1 MKEEINDYKHYILK
15 NIAFWVKILRYIA
28 FLIIIIATT
37 KIAFRYFSPFIFA
50 LLISFFI
57 KPLVTILHSF
67 KIKKGISV
75 ALSILLVYGGLIY
88 LFVLI
93 TTRGL
98 TELIEFGNLL
108 PIYTNSLYEY
118 FIGIFSKAEALYIQL
133 PSEVLAILTDVAKNI
148 FDKLSTL
155 LTATTKTII
164 NTMTLLPKFG
174 ISVLIS
180 TIATFFILK
189 DEERIFSFFIRQFS
203 LPVQQKFISLKH
215 NLFKALIGFLKA
227 QLILMTITFFE
238 CLIGLSII
246 RVKYAFIISLLIAII
261 DILPVLGTGSVYVP
275 WGIISILNGKLRLGV
290 SLFIIYGVIVV
301 VRYLVEPKIIGHHL
315 GVHPLITLI
324 SMFVGVKVFGVGGI
338 ILGPVIVI
346 ILIAS
351 QRSGILPD
359 FK

>member
-1 MKEEINDYKHYILK
+1 MKEETNNYKQYILK
-15 NIAFWVKILRYIA
+15 NVAFGVKILRYLA
-28 FLIIIIATT
+28 FLVIIIATT

-57 KPLVTILHSF
+57 KPLVKILHSF
-67 KIKKGISV
+67 KIKKGFSV
-75 ALSILLVYGGLIY
+75 ALSILIVYGGLIY
-88 LFVLI
+88 FFILI

-98 TELIEFGNLL
+98 AELIEFGNLL
-108 PIYTNSLYEY
+108 PLYTNNAYDY
-118 FIGIFSKAEALYIQL
+118 FYDVFSKAEALYIQL
-133 PSEVLAILTDVAKNI
+133 PPEVLTILTDVAKGI

-180 TIATFFILK
+180 TVTTFFILK
-189 DEERIFSFFIRQFS
+189 DEEKIFSFFIRQFS
-203 LPVQQKFISLKH
+203 QPIQQKFIMLKH
-215 NLFKALIGFLKA
+215 NLLKALVGFLKA
-227 QLILMTITFFE
+227 QLIILTITFFE
-238 CLIGLSII
+238 SLIGLSII

-275 WGIISILNGKLRLGV
+275 WAIISILNGKLRLGI

-301 VRYLVEPKIIGHHL
+301 VRYLVEPKIVGHHL

-324 SMFVGVKVFGVGGI
+324 SMFVGAKVFGVGGI
-338 ILGPVIVI
+338 ILGPVIVM